1 MENPSVIRS
10 LLWAP
15 ALPARTLWLLVSSN
29 YLREVVVTLNFAVW
43 ILRRRGS

>member
-15 ALPARTLWLLVSSN
+15 ALPVRTLWLLVSSN